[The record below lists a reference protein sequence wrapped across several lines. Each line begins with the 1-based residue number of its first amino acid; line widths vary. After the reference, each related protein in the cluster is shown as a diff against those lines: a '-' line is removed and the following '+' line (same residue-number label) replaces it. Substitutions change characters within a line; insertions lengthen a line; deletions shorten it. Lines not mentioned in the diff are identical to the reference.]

1 MELLL
6 FDLDGTLVD
15 SRKDI
20 TNAVNATLKKL
31 DFKEKSMQEI
41 TSYVGTG
48 VEDLMRKSLGTSDPA
63 ILKKALAILEECYR
77 HYLADQS
84 VLYPGVRDVL
94 EYFKAKKKA
103 IVTNRNYEF
112 VGPTLR
118 ALKIYDYFE
127 DVIGGDDA
135 CCMKPSSCPLDKTI
149 MRFNVAK
156 EKTIIIGDMDIDI
169 LAGKKAGIVT
179 CAVTYG
185 LGKKE
190 DIIKAEPEYIIDTI
204 IQLKSII
211 V

>member
-1 MELLL
+1 MRRNKKYMELLL

-94 EYFKAKKKA
+94 E
-103 IVTNRNYEF
+103 
-112 VGPTLR
+112 
-118 ALKIYDYFE
+118 
-127 DVIGGDDA
+127 
-135 CCMKPSSCPLDKTI
+135 C
-149 MRFNVAK
+149 
-156 EKTIIIGDMDIDI
+156 
-169 LAGKKAGIVT
+169 
-179 CAVTYG
+179 
-185 LGKKE
+185 
-190 DIIKAEPEYIIDTI
+190 
-204 IQLKSII
+204 
-211 V
+211 